1 MLVNLDYHIYILDE
15 YYRFYIHAFF
25 ISNTFISNA
34 RQASQAKAKQ
44 HPETELSLFGN
55 YLLFQSTLSS
65 KNNRRYSKNCTKTKS
80 FSFNKVIRSM
90 TIEMRLKMNNRS
102 QRYDINKLRPRH
114 DHKYTTKNILY

>member
-1 MLVNLDYHIYILDE
+1 MDHHIYILDE

-44 HPETELSLFGN
+44 QPETDFR
-55 YLLFQSTLSS
+55 YLEIIYFF
-65 KNNRRYSKNCTKTKS
+65 NPRYHQKIIGDILKTVQKPS
-80 FSFNKVIRSM
+80 HSVNEVIRSM

-102 QRYDINKLRPRH
+102 QRYDINKLRPRQ